1 MLKRVHKQTA
11 LSLHKN
17 TTKLTSIDTQVQIS
31 EYIGGLNL
39 PSNAVCYAE
48 IRVWHP
54 LRGQESRCKFQTT
67 HFHWPSNF
75 TPCSIEFLPHS
86 DGRKRNLAISEIF
99 RIFNMAFVETSK
111 AGCAF
116 SLKIGIHMDEQ
127 GMLQGTRNKTGSSQ
141 PLLSEG
147 MVSSK
152 VGPLFNAC
160 GISQRSNLRCHLLFL
175 WVNTQTTGVA
185 NPRLTLPWTATS
197 CGSTQ
202 RKKLD
207 SSQCS
212 SGPEPSTRLPSSKT
226 FFSRSLSM
234 ALLSMKTHGFSSI
247 SCPRWT
253 HSIGLSVSVT
263 THW

>member
-39 PSNAVCYAE
+39 PSNAVCYARIQVWYPCAVKKLGRNFKRPASIDRRISHPVQSDFCHMQTGGSGIWQFRKFFVSLIWHSWKHPRPDVLSHWKSASTWMSKVCCKALE
-48 IRVWHP
+48 IKPVPR
-54 LRGQESRCKFQTT
+54 
-67 HFHWPSNF
+67 N
-75 TPCSIEFLPHS
+75 PCSPREWFPPE
-86 DGRKRNLAISEIF
+86 SE
-99 RIFNMAFVETSK
+99 
-111 AGCAF
+111 
-116 SLKIGIHMDEQ
+116 
-127 GMLQGTRNKTGSSQ
+127 
-141 PLLSEG
+141 P
-147 MVSSK
+147 
-152 VGPLFNAC
+152 PFNAC

-175 WVNTQTTGVA
+175 WVNTQTTEVA
-185 NPRLTLPWTATS
+185 DPRLTLPWTATS

-202 RKKLD
+202 RKMLD

-212 SGPEPSTRLPSSKT
+212 SSPKPSIRLYSSRT
-226 FFSRSLSM
+226 FFSRSLSRS
-234 ALLSMKTHGFSSI
+234 LLSMKTLGFSSI

-253 HSIGLSVSVT
+253 HSIGLEVSVT

>member
-17 TTKLTSIDTQVQIS
+17 TTKLTSIDTQVQVS

-86 DGRKRNLAISEIF
+86 DGRKRNLAVSEIF

-116 SLKIGIHMDEQ
+116 SLK
-127 GMLQGTRNKTGSSQ
+127 
-141 PLLSEG
+141 
-147 MVSSK
+147 
-152 VGPLFNAC
+152 
-160 GISQRSNLRCHLLFL
+160 
-175 WVNTQTTGVA
+175 
-185 NPRLTLPWTATS
+185 
-197 CGSTQ
+197 
-202 RKKLD
+202 
-207 SSQCS
+207 
-212 SGPEPSTRLPSSKT
+212 
-226 FFSRSLSM
+226 
-234 ALLSMKTHGFSSI
+234 
-247 SCPRWT
+247 
-253 HSIGLSVSVT
+253 VSVWKRIESNKAIIPIYQRIVQNEGKVYFLSIYIFFR
-263 THW
+263 H